1 MKTLNNSTSACRC
14 CRYFQP
20 EGRRGGVCEQLG
32 VPVRGSWK
40 ACSLAMSPF
49 APSWETP
56 EEMRILEEKI
66 FSLKD
71 DVVSP
76 CSLTCSGGQQAE
88 EKSVTVSET
97 TNAAKLVF

>member
-1 MKTLNNSTSACRC
+1 MKTLNDSTSACRC

-20 EGRRGGVCEQLG
+20 QGRRGGVCEQLG

-49 APSWETP
+49 APSWETL
-56 EEMRILEEKI
+56 EGMINLEEKI
-66 FSLKD
+66 FSVKD

-76 CSLTCSGGQQAE
+76 CSLKESQPQQTE
-88 EKSVTVSET
+88 EKSITVSLT
-97 TNAAKLVF
+97 RNVAKLVF

>member
-1 MKTLNNSTSACRC
+1 MKTLNDSTSACRC

-49 APSWETP
+49 APSWETL
-56 EEMRILEEKI
+56 EGMRIWEEKI
-66 FSLKD
+66 FNLKD

-76 CSLTCSGGQQAE
+76 CSLTCSRPQQAE

-97 TNAAKLVF
+97 INVAKLVF